1 MNFLKKIYAACFVSI
16 CLAAFIGAPAFA
28 SGTVE
33 VIALE
38 KNTNTSKAAAK
49 AEETGELSVAD
60 PAAKLLVFDDLKT
73 SEVNASGEKMSATQ
87 EIWLRLKS
95 RFKTSEIELHRK
107 KYARAAL
114 EETGEVEDALTEEIS
129 LAGDTSEALLSGEVK
144 LNKKGRKKNATSE
157 VGLKAKNIPDDFIEK
172 PKTAEVKIESGLN
185 LFERHCFSCHFDH
198 EHFKYAKNLSGKEF
212 WLKYKDGDEDIKKI
226 IRNGFRTVEGDMP
239 FHDSERLSEKEVAAI
254 IEHLKSITQPLKIE
268 KK

>member
-1 MNFLKKIYAACFVSI
+1 MNLFKYMGIACFAVVFAACAMS
-16 CLAAFIGAPAFA
+16 APAFA

-33 VIALE
+33 VIAIE
-38 KNTNTSKAAAK
+38 KNINTSEAVLKAA
-49 AEETGELSVAD
+49 ETGEISAAS
-60 PAAKLLVFDDLKT
+60 PAGAPPSSGELKT
-73 SEVNASGEKMSATQ
+73 GEANAAGKKTSATQ

-107 KYARAAL
+107 KYARAV
-114 EETGEVEDALTEEIS
+114 EETGEAQGAFTEEVA
-129 LAGDTSEALLSGEVK
+129 LAGDTAEALLSGEVK
-144 LNKKGRKKNATSE
+144 LDKKGRKKKATSE
-157 VGLKAKNIPDDFIEK
+157 VGLKSKNIPDDYIEK
-172 PKTAEVKIESGLN
+172 PKTEEVKIESGIN

-198 EHFKYAKNLSGKEF
+198 GHFKYAKNLSGRDF
-212 WLKYKDGDEDIKKI
+212 WLKYKNGDEEIKKI

-254 IEHLKSITQPLKIE
+254 IEHLKSMTQPLNIE